1 MCAQITKAMPTDDL
15 AISYLKEHLSIGEK
29 EISPISAEKA
39 KTLYP
44 SYITDKFNFQC
55 PTLECTAPI
64 TCRSIS
70 KNSCYRPTFINR
82 HIQEDHHINGC
93 IYSPMH
99 ESSIHLASTIEN
111 ERKQVYTSTEEL
123 ESHLPIH
130 FFKEQKLTAK
140 TISLPP
146 STPIE
151 NGHSSTSRSI
161 TLEPKDREAHNKEII
176 HHLYTMQDHVECFL
190 ENRNKLISNS
200 FFDKPTPIKNFFT
213 HICQNDF
220 FDDLS
225 PHNFLKIA
233 FGSAHITS
241 HKTMATLLVITFKES
256 VDTRNGSK
264 KRLSPSFLISR
275 SVIESDFPDLLQYID
290 QIKSPIRVFI
300 RASFFLK
307 KVGKEKYLNFAITS
321 TDLPHNIYFHPYRE
335 E

>member
-15 AISYLKEHLSIGEK
+15 AISYLKEQLSIDEK

-55 PTLECTAPI
+55 PTIGCMAPI

-70 KNSCYRPTFINR
+70 KDSCYRPTFINR
-82 HIQEDHHINGC
+82 HIQEDHHIDGC

-99 ESSIHLASTIEN
+99 ESSIHLAAKTEN
-111 ERKQVYTSTEEL
+111 ERKHVYSSTDDL
-123 ESHLPIH
+123 ESHLPLH

-140 TISLPP
+140 TIVQST
-146 STPIE
+146 STPIDNE
-151 NGHSSTSRSI
+151 LTSASRSA
-161 TLEPKDREAHNKEII
+161 TSQYKNSKSYKEII

-200 FFDKPTPIKNFFT
+200 FFDKPIPIKNLFT

-220 FDDLS
+220 IDDIS
-225 PHNFLKIA
+225 QHDFLKIA

-241 HKTMATLLVITFKES
+241 HKTMNKLLVVTFKES
-256 VDTRNGSK
+256 VDIRKET
-264 KRLSPSFLISR
+264 KRRLLPSFLISR
-275 SVIESDFPDLLQYID
+275 LTIESDFPDLLQYID
-290 QIKSPIRVFI
+290 QIKSSIRVFI
-300 RASFFLK
+300 RAPFTLK
-307 KVGKEKYLNFAITS
+307 KLGKENYLNFAITP
-321 TDLPHNIYFHPYRE
+321 TYLLHNIYFHPYRE
-335 E
+335 EE